1 MPRVAHTV
9 TRPGKN
15 LGDPETI
22 IPVAEDLV
30 TVPGVRQRPEEVD
43 WYTVEYPLESHNV
56 ENRSYR
62 QWVDTVTAIRGLRRE
77 HETLNRPWVTG
88 ARASGDLAPTAT
100 PVPEK
105 DVTQQIKQKAREV
118 GYHEVGMTAFDLRYV
133 FSSKRDKVNY
143 DLPHAI
149 CLVMEQPYED
159 TQSAPSGPAEAAA
172 LATYRK
178 EGEAGIELAAFI
190 RSLGYR
196 AQVHSPNDAICAN
209 IPMHVAAGLGQQGAN
224 GQLLSPYFGSRARI
238 MLIATDALVTYDEPV
253 DYGIHA
259 FCQVC
264 QVCVNRCPG
273 RALQKEKVWW
283 RGVEKNKLIA
293 KRCRPVMGRYAAC
306 GICQKVCP
314 IQKYGMKEVME
325 HYVET
330 GEVKGKGTDE
340 LEGYTL
346 PDMGFF
352 ASGELP
358 RFDPEF
364 FQIPEG
370 RLEEWVVKQ
379 LKEKLAEG
387 VQDDTKLAEEYGKHL
402 VRAVRRPADFM
413 EELYFTP
420 EVTEALP
427 SREFFEDEP
436 EFEED
441 L

>member
-159 TQSAPSGPAEAAA
+159 TQSAPSD
-172 LATYRK
+172 
-178 EGEAGIELAAFI
+178 
-190 RSLGYR
+190 
-196 AQVHSPNDAICAN
+196 AQSIPDCPRGCYWHS
-209 IPMHVAAGLGQQGAN
+209 
-224 GQLLSPYFGSRARI
+224 
-238 MLIATDALVTYDEPV
+238 TDTD
-253 DYGIHA
+253 
-259 FCQVC
+259 
-264 QVCVNRCPG
+264 
-273 RALQKEKVWW
+273 
-283 RGVEKNKLIA
+283 NK
-293 KRCRPVMGRYAAC
+293 M
-306 GICQKVCP
+306 
-314 IQKYGMKEVME
+314 
-325 HYVET
+325 
-330 GEVKGKGTDE
+330 
-340 LEGYTL
+340 
-346 PDMGFF
+346 
-352 ASGELP
+352 
-358 RFDPEF
+358 
-364 FQIPEG
+364 
-370 RLEEWVVKQ
+370 
-379 LKEKLAEG
+379 
-387 VQDDTKLAEEYGKHL
+387 
-402 VRAVRRPADFM
+402 
-413 EELYFTP
+413 
-420 EVTEALP
+420 
-427 SREFFEDEP
+427 
-436 EFEED
+436 
-441 L
+441 